1 MSPKQHVADL
11 MFPHGRFRGR
21 ALIAIIR
28 GQWFIRLRWMFL
40 IAASALLI
48 LDRIRLP
55 EFERPWAVTVC
66 IGLIGV
72 VNIIWWLAGRHLL
85 KEVYRGAGP
94 SAENL
99 SRGVSFLNAQMTVDL
114 LLLTG
119 ILRFSGGIENP
130 MAIFYLFHM
139 LISALLLRPLNAA
152 LQGCWALFLYGGLAI
167 GECSGFITPHYP
179 FLNGTAELGVHSDW
193 SYVFAAIGALGAGIF
208 GTLFFTLQISSR
220 LDEQEREL
228 FEANRA
234 LEQSQEAL
242 QELQARRSRFMQTA
256 AHQLKSPLTGIE
268 MLADLIRNGV
278 VDSDGIQDVVRRI
291 IKRCQEAIVQVT
303 ELLTLAR
310 IGDAAPTRHENAS
323 TDPRAVVEKVVARFT
338 DQAQAKDIKLEVNFR
353 QVAGARVRVE
363 EGDLA
368 DCVSNLLDNAI
379 KYTADGGS
387 VSVTTSS
394 TPQHVSIS
402 VKDTGMGIAE
412 EQVDSVF
419 DPFRRGNLALAANIP
434 GSGLGLAIVREVV
447 EQAHGNVDVRSTV
460 GKGSEFTL
468 SFPRQDATGSR
479 QRVRRIRATTLTS
492 EAASDDADRT

>member
-11 MFPHGRFRGR
+11 MFPHGRFRAR

-48 LDRIRLP
+48 LDRIHLP
-55 EFERPWAVTVC
+55 DFKRPWAVAIC
-66 IGLIGV
+66 IGLVGV
-72 VNIIWWLAGRHLL
+72 VNFIWWLVGRHLL
-85 KEVYRGAGP
+85 GEVYRGVGP

-99 SRGVSFLNAQMTVDL
+99 SRVVSFLNAQMTVDL

-167 GECSGFITPHYP
+167 GECAGLITPHYP
-179 FLNGTAELGVHSDW
+179 FLNWAAELEIHSDW
-193 SYVFAAIGALGAGIF
+193 SYVFTAIGVLGAGIF
-208 GTLFFTLQISSR
+208 GTLYFTLQISSR
-220 LDEQEREL
+220 LDDQEREL

-278 VDSDGIQDVVRRI
+278 VESAGVPDVVRRI

-310 IGDAAPTRHENAS
+310 IGDAAPTRHEKAS
-323 TDPRAVVEKVVARFT
+323 TDPRSVVEKIVVRFT
-338 DQAQAKDIKLEVNFR
+338 EQAQAKDIKLEVDF
-353 QVAGARVRVE
+353 AHATGARARVE
-363 EGDLA
+363 QRDLE

-394 TPQHVSIS
+394 TPQRLSIS

-412 EQVDSVF
+412 EQVDSIF

-434 GSGLGLAIVREVV
+434 GSGLGLAIVREVI

-468 SFPRQDATGSR
+468 SFPRQDAPGSR
-479 QRVRRIRATTLTS
+479 EKVRGTHATTLTS
-492 EAASDDADRT
+492 KTASDNEDRT